1 MPNDTALPA
10 LRARPAVRM
19 HIWDDVT
26 VRSDGGGRTVEAYMA
41 VFAPRQGEVMDV
53 DGHYLEENATGF
65 MTKTLAEKGL
75 NVPVFYSHGRTIDGF
90 PSGELSIPIGKPVDI
105 QPDDKGIFTAVQ
117 YLDNPLA
124 DSILNGIKSRAIQ
137 GMSYSGLMLKSTRR
151 RAATRGGLPVI
162 TRHEVKLREF
172 GPTALPSFDD
182 AAIVG
187 VRAQQYVRALL
198 TARPDDRVLS
208 WLQQFEGTEPL
219 ATGEPGALTATPHGA
234 GDQADEPHDVHS
246 AGPSL
251 RARIHAARIVRG
263 MG

>member
-1 MPNDTALPA
+1 MPDSTASA
-10 LRARPAVRM
+10 TLRARPAVRM

-26 VRSDGGGRTVEAYMA
+26 VRADGGGRTVEAYMA

-53 DGHYLEENATGF
+53 DGHYLEENARGF
-65 MTKTLAEKGL
+65 MTKTLADKGL
-75 NVPVFYSHGRTIDGF
+75 DVPVFYSHGRTIDGF
-90 PSGELSIPIGKPVDI
+90 PSGELSIPIGRPEEI
-105 QPDDKGIFTAVQ
+105 QADDKGIFTAVK

-124 DSILNGIKSRAIQ
+124 DSILNGIKSRAIR
-137 GMSYSGLMLKSTRR
+137 GMSYSGMMLKSTRR

-208 WLQQFEGTEPL
+208 WLQQFEGTEPF
-219 ATGEPGALTATPHGA
+219 AVGEPDALTATPNGA
-234 GDQADEPHDVHS
+234 GDQAKEPHDVHS

-251 RARIHAARIVRG
+251 RARIHAALIVRG